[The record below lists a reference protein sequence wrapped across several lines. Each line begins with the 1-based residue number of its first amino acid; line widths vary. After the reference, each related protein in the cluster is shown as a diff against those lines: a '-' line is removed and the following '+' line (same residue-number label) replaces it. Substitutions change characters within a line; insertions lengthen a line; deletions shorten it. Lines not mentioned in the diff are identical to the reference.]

1 MARVLNLRV
10 NERRAEVEI
19 ETVDGE
25 LRVRL
30 GDDWRTVQ
38 LERTN
43 QSGLYS
49 LLIGGRSYELF
60 ARERPGGFELL
71 LGNRVYEIDVGPR
84 ATADTE
90 QEAGGA
96 WTLLAPMTGVVLEV
110 RVQPGE
116 SVTVGAPLVVI
127 ESMKMN
133 NQLTAARAGV
143 VQEIAVAPGERVE
156 KGRLLLR
163 IG

>member
-1 MARVLNLRV
+1 MARILNLRV
-10 NERRAEVEI
+10 NDRLAEVEV
-19 ETVDGE
+19 ETVAGE

-71 LGNRVYEIDVGPR
+71 LGNRVYEIDVGQR
-84 ATADTE
+84 AVE
-90 QEAGGA
+90 EAEREASGA
-96 WTLLAPMTGVVLEV
+96 WTLLAPMTGMVVEV
-110 RVQPGE
+110 RVQAGE
-116 SVTVGAPLVVI
+116 SVAAGAPLIVI

-163 IG
+163 LG